1 MEISFEEQQA
11 IQTIIDNAAV
21 FELDTLR
28 LRAYCDLEDLSHVL
42 GLRVLTGEE
51 ITKFQY
57 SIELITRLDSKNEEG
72 NFSFR
77 NKRRTKLTAY
87 YTNYDRSKS
96 VRGYTM

>member
-1 MEISFEEQQA
+1 MEISFEEQQT
-11 IQTIIDNAAV
+11 IQTIIDEAAEA
-21 FELDTLR
+21 ELDSLR
-28 LRAYCDLEDLSHVL
+28 LSAYCDLEDLSHVL

-51 ITKFQY
+51 ITRFQY
-57 SIELITRLDSKNEEG
+57 SIELITRLDSKKEGG

>member
-1 MEISFEEQQA
+1 MDISFEEQQA
-11 IQTIIDNAAV
+11 IQTIIDKAAV
-21 FELDTLR
+21 TELDSLR

-57 SIELITRLDSKNEEG
+57 SIEFITRLDSKKEG
-72 NFSFR
+72 GDFSFR
-77 NKRRTKLTAY
+77 NKRRTKLMAY

-96 VRGYTM
+96 IRGNTM

>member
-11 IQTIIDNAAV
+11 IQTVIDKSTD

-28 LRAYCDLEDLSHVL
+28 LAAYCDLEDLSHVL

-57 SIELITRLDSKNEEG
+57 SIEFITRLDSIKEDG

-87 YTNYDRSKS
+87 YTNYDRSKT

>member
-11 IQTIIDNAAV
+11 IQTIIDKGAD

-57 SIELITRLDSKNEEG
+57 SVELITRLDSRKEGG

-77 NKRRTKLTAY
+77 NKRRTKLMAY